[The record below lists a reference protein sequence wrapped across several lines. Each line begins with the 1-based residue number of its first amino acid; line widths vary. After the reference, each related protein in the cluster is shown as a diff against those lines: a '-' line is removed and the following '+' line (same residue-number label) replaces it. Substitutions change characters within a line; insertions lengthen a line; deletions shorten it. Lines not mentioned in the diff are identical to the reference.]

1 MAVTIP
7 KATLKIMTELT
18 GEPIFERALPITLKD
33 SIEHR
38 LERINQELEIYQ
50 KKYRM
55 DFTKF
60 NALWAK
66 EEVTNQSSYE
76 VEKDFL
82 EWDGLIMR
90 KDKLEELAKWI
101 I

>member
-1 MAVTIP
+1 MGVTIP
-7 KATLKIMTELT
+7 KTTLKIMTELT

-38 LERINQELEIYQ
+38 LEKVDQELVIYQ
-50 KKYRM
+50 KKYGM
-55 DFTKF
+55 DFTMF
-60 NALWAK
+60 NVLWEK
-66 EEVTNQSSYE
+66 ERVPYQSSYE

-82 EWDGLIMR
+82 EWEGLVMR
-90 KDKLEELAKWI
+90 KSKLEDLSKWI